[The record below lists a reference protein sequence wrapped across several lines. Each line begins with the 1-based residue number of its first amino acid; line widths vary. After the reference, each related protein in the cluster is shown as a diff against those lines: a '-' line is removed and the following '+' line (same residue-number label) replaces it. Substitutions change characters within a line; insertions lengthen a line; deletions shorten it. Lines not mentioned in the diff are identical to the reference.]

1 MNLNPLDKGCGA
13 QMTWWDFSGSN
24 VQGNTDNDETRWAN
38 PYWGGRAFVNKNQQ
52 DVPLTQ
58 TEVAPLVQAYGN
70 SGSWYK
76 KDVLVFTDIVKLDG
90 KDYRIQS
97 TRQTYKTSANAIIH
111 IDVNYEVWECNPDG
125 VVAGAT
131 EDPVSKMLTGG
142 TKVDK
147 KNGGEQLRL
156 YRIADEVFNAAVYDM
171 PSPFDRTNANT
182 LSAMTFKW
190 YKHNEMYSEKQKK
203 LVSCTSWDEVKVTNL
218 GALNDVMGGGE
229 AATCN
234 NWYDLAAAY
243 DGSMFKDNVAG
254 NFTVDPNIKQW
265 WEVIDGNGFFGEND
279 NSTDRS
285 KKNVRVHKLA
295 FGENIFRWNVE
306 MTISFKDAENHQ
318 VSQKCSASDD
328 MYVYNATP
336 SVASVGEDREVC
348 DDHTVLSANLPV
360 RGHGTWIPTQGN
372 ATVGQSCSDQQCD
385 AYITNMSLGPNTFR
399 WVVTNEYKSPKNPT
413 TVYATCT
420 NEDAITLYNH
430 NIKAQAGLDQY
441 ICSDEVE
448 LEGNDPNSVTSEGMY
463 AFGDQIVK
471 PTGWWSQA
479 STSAQ
484 MFHDFDNV
492 QADSSQSSLA
502 KPHVIVRPL
511 SRSMS
516 TFTWNIK
523 WGDCPVNKDDV
534 VVYDNKPDPDPE
546 VSSDFTTCSNFV
558 ELHAN
563 NHPTYPMDEVNRLEW
578 TSSVATVTFDGNVN
592 KKSNNAVTMAY
603 NLQSGID
610 NTFTLAFYRTNGDPD
625 PKYMG
630 MPPNSLGAYK
640 KAVENFELE
649 MVEWVGILAAAAN
662 KTVEEYVKDNNGGDA
677 MPVEQFV
684 KDPTK
689 DVYGKALQYYE
700 TAATQY
706 NADMTAYNNYQT
718 ALENYLAYIEKLKK
732 WIAGQGPKP
741 TDAEVVS
748 YPNPVAKPTSPVVPT
763 DTSKTNTADLWKGL
777 GLWDYYVQKGNETQE
792 GMTDGGKYAKVC
804 KLSKP
809 IVVHSNSINL
819 RTTDVAECDY
829 YVIRRD
835 GPYTETSNNIF
846 MTCVNKMDTVNAHP
860 VGMKTHKMRTPTLG
874 FAPAAIPDNLEGNYS
889 GLKASKVDERAALK
903 TNLRKAAVTGAPST
917 VHSDYYAIL
926 WTLVDGPNL
935 NGSNAVKIQ
944 GASTM
949 NPVLSDVMDGH
960 YEFEV
965 YAIRMNG
972 ANDYCESTS
981 TVNVDIHIPTMAA
994 IEAKYQGIG
1003 DWTLDRTAMCQD
1015 NIDMQWM
1022 SATGITYTPSSTLED
1037 GSTLKPGKIKGVQE
1051 GVEYSIF
1058 RIANDDTGG
1067 SDIKFTPNGYTA
1079 GNPGTRGYHVSD
1091 LPYNATNLEL
1101 FNCID
1106 FTDPSGNPVTCATS
1120 DTITIFNNSVYA
1132 DADVR
1137 IDPDKSVKGY
1147 TWEKQEVDICT
1158 NTYEL
1163 EANDPNG
1170 LNGNLAIN
1178 QYETFGIW
1186 GYDDK
1191 DFKGMSMG
1199 LPQPKIEDTKSYK
1212 TRVTNLLPS
1221 ENHQRAN
1228 GLIWC
1233 VYKSILPPDCNLVNR
1248 KTIDWT
1254 GGSDKWYPLRFL
1266 CKNNSTYRDY
1276 YNSDGQ
1282 GHIYFY
1288 YGVED
1293 PTTER
1298 LEPITDGAKFF
1309 QIKFTD
1315 PDDGKVKYSFISTEF
1330 DRRSVTCTD
1339 DNTTLKVKLVLDEK
1353 DDGEEFCIDENSI
1366 KNYLPDFTQTLL
1378 PYDKLMHNEWHGV
1391 CYANDLMSDYTGD
1404 SRCVA
1409 YYSMEDIEAA
1419 EESIAQRMRV
1429 QNFLYYMRNSCGG
1442 TGRGRTNWN
1451 YYVTMLKSDPD
1462 NIYLWSDRS
1471 THGATWGS
1479 VGYECSDGEKG
1490 YMERTRGTS
1499 TNLWNNRDFS
1509 HFFKGAYAVS
1519 VSPVEK
1525 DWLKAEFSIPKDN
1538 NTVCWPT
1545 EFDGG
1550 GNCDPP
1556 SGWTLGGFNGNR
1568 TAGATLSTSDWE
1580 TVKDCVSQDD
1590 HNINSSCGGCTGNR
1604 KCGLCAFGGNIN
1616 FFTWAMWGEI
1626 GAPGVIPVE
1635 TLVHTD
1641 DGDFGYFLNH
1651 NPDKGVPDV
1660 VHVTHSEHAIAL
1672 ANEFQWGQRECQD
1685 DRGCRDGVTG
1695 RTVRKGERYN
1705 ADSPDAQANRANR
1718 IDDRYTNFAVLKGT
1732 NIIQDGGD
1740 NRKLWNDV
1748 PVKLGWDYAYH
1759 VVNIM
1764 FDSKAVARYMDKLN
1778 SDIARQGVKERE
1790 PIKAKAQ
1797 TIDEF
1802 KEEADNSDK
1811 HYWCVARDTVFI
1823 YDNTIMSMEI
1833 KPNFIVC
1840 DDKAQLIGEDPGT
1853 AAGANASGV
1862 WTIKTNSQSVQ
1873 FDDATESTKPVANV
1887 HGLPPG
1893 ETQFNWHITRW
1904 GCEYDRD
1911 MFVYRNAVESNP
1923 GAEIYTCEDKAQLE
1937 AVQPSV
1943 GVGHWEFTQATPPG
1957 VKYGDATGPLPATDK
1972 PEYNNKAWVHN
1983 LEQGDNPFTWVVEN
1997 PMPPTKTETYT
2008 DANGQQQ
2015 TVEVLEEINGHP
2027 YFIQES
2033 CPVGRETKVH
2043 DLRPDD
2049 AEIQTGTPVPSPGP

>member
-1 MNLNPLDKGCGA
+1 
-13 QMTWWDFSGSN
+13 
-24 VQGNTDNDETRWAN
+24 
-38 PYWGGRAFVNKNQQ
+38 
-52 DVPLTQ
+52 
-58 TEVAPLVQAYGN
+58 
-70 SGSWYK
+70 
-76 KDVLVFTDIVKLDG
+76 
-90 KDYRIQS
+90 
-97 TRQTYKTSANAIIH
+97 
-111 IDVNYEVWECNPDG
+111 
-125 VVAGAT
+125 
-131 EDPVSKMLTGG
+131 
-142 TKVDK
+142 
-147 KNGGEQLRL
+147 
-156 YRIADEVFNAAVYDM
+156 
-171 PSPFDRTNANT
+171 
-182 LSAMTFKW
+182 
-190 YKHNEMYSEKQKK
+190 
-203 LVSCTSWDEVKVTNL
+203 
-218 GALNDVMGGGE
+218 
-229 AATCN
+229 
-234 NWYDLAAAY
+234 
-243 DGSMFKDNVAG
+243 
-254 NFTVDPNIKQW
+254 
-265 WEVIDGNGFFGEND
+265 
-279 NSTDRS
+279 
-285 KKNVRVHKLA
+285 
-295 FGENIFRWNVE
+295 
-306 MTISFKDAENHQ
+306 
-318 VSQKCSASDD
+318 
-328 MYVYNATP
+328 
-336 SVASVGEDREVC
+336 
-348 DDHTVLSANLPV
+348 
-360 RGHGTWIPTQGN
+360 
-372 ATVGQSCSDQQCD
+372 
-385 AYITNMSLGPNTFR
+385 
-399 WVVTNEYKSPKNPT
+399 
-413 TVYATCT
+413 
-420 NEDAITLYNH
+420 
-430 NIKAQAGLDQY
+430 
-441 ICSDEVE
+441 
-448 LEGNDPNSVTSEGMY
+448 
-463 AFGDQIVK
+463 
-471 PTGWWSQA
+471 
-479 STSAQ
+479 
-484 MFHDFDNV
+484 
-492 QADSSQSSLA
+492 
-502 KPHVIVRPL
+502 
-511 SRSMS
+511 
-516 TFTWNIK
+516 
-523 WGDCPVNKDDV
+523 
-534 VVYDNKPDPDPE
+534 
-546 VSSDFTTCSNFV
+546 SNFV

-689 DVYGKALQYYE
+689 DVYGKALQYYV

-741 TDAEVVS
+741 TDAEVVA

-819 RTTDVAECDY
+819 HTTDVAECDY

-860 VGMKTHKMRTPTLG
+860 TGMKRHKMNTPTLG
-874 FAPAAIPDNLEGNYS
+874 FSPASIHDDMQHDILTYTGEKANKDHERGVLRARLKSHAVS
-889 GLKASKVDERAALK
+889 GV
-903 TNLRKAAVTGAPST
+903 GAQT
-917 VHSDYYAIL
+917 EINHEYYGIL

-935 NGSNAVKIQ
+935 GGTHKVKIDS
-944 GASTM
+944 ANTM
-949 NPVLSDVMDGH
+949 RPILSNVMDGH

-981 TVNVDIHIPTMAA
+981 NVNVDIHIPTMAA

-1137 IDPDKSVKGY
+1137 IAPDKSEKGY
-1147 TWEKQEVDICT
+1147 KWQKQEINICT
-1158 NTYEL
+1158 DTYEL
-1163 EANDPNG
+1163 EANDPKG
-1170 LNGNLAIN
+1170 LNGNTAIN
-1178 QYETFGIW
+1178 QYETFGMW
-1186 GYDDK
+1186 GFDDK
-1191 DFKGMSMG
+1191 DFKGFVFGKPS
-1199 LPQPKIEDTKSYK
+1199 PIIADTFNYK
-1212 TRVTNLLPS
+1212 TRVSKLLPS
-1221 ENHQRAN
+1221 DNHQRAN
-1228 GLIWC
+1228 AFIWC
-1233 VYKSILPPDCNLVNR
+1233 VYKSILPPPCQLEAADV
-1248 KTIDWT
+1248 TEWA
-1254 GGSDKWYPLRFL
+1254 GGSDKWYPMRLL
-1266 CKNNSTYRDY
+1266 CANGKTY
-1276 YNSDGQ
+1276 SDFYKSDDQ
-1282 GHIYFY
+1282 GRIYFY
-1288 YGVED
+1288 YTKADENGRIVPD
-1293 PTTER
+1293 
-1298 LEPITDGAKFF
+1298 TDGDMFY
-1309 QIKFTD
+1309 QVMFTD
-1315 PDDGKVKYSFISTEF
+1315 PKT
-1330 DRRSVTCTD
+1330 
-1339 DNTTLKVKLVLDEK
+1339 NTTKYTFIKTTYNGVPCATDGSTLEVHYVRDEK
-1353 DDGEEFCIDENSI
+1353 DDSNIAICIDEKTVEVPENGKS
-1366 KNYLPDFTQTLL
+1366 
-1378 PYDKLMHNEWHGV
+1378 LMPFDRLRLGDMGNEPNGY
-1391 CYANDLMSDYTGD
+1391 CFANDALYAPGNDKPPAAA
-1404 SRCVA
+1404 CLA
-1409 YYSMEDIEAA
+1409 FYSMEDIDNADPDI
-1419 EESIAQRMRV
+1419 SQRMKV
-1429 QNFLYYMRNSCGG
+1429 SNFLYYMRNNC
-1442 TGRGRTNWN
+1442 TNVNNGRMRWN
-1451 YYVTMLKSDPD
+1451 YYVTMNDDDPE
-1462 NIYLWSDRS
+1462 NIYVWSDRQTTGLTYGNGTS
-1471 THGATWGS
+1471 YKCDD
-1479 VGYECSDGEKG
+1479 GYEGRLTASIEQVNIS
-1490 YMERTRGTS
+1490 RGGLNATG
-1499 TNLWNNRDFS
+1499 NFN
-1509 HFFKGAYAVS
+1509 HFFKGALALIPS
-1519 VSPVEK
+1519 DTDLK
-1525 DWLKAEFSIPKDN
+1525 WLKDN
-1538 NTVCWPT
+1538 FTLYNVTHTGSNRQTNCWPT
-1545 EFDGG
+1545 QFDGG
-1550 GNCDPP
+1550 GDDAPP
-1556 SGWTLGGFNGNR
+1556 LYWKGGGFKSSALFDPTN
-1568 TAGATLSTSDWE
+1568 ADP
-1580 TVKDCVSQDD
+1580 TVYGQWRACVIEDD
-1590 HNINSSCGGCTGNR
+1590 HFDGQCGNTATSSCGLCGFAGNV
-1604 KCGLCAFGGNIN
+1604 N
-1616 FFTWAMWGEI
+1616 FFTWALWEYGKPGAIPTEI
-1626 GAPGVIPVE
+1626 
-1635 TLVHTD
+1635 LKHKD
-1641 DGDFGYFLNH
+1641 NGDFGHF
-1651 NPDKGVPDV
+1651 
-1660 VHVTHSEHAIAL
+1660 
-1672 ANEFQWGQRECQD
+1672 F
-1685 DRGCRDGVTG
+1685 
-1695 RTVRKGERYN
+1695 
-1705 ADSPDAQANRANR
+1705 DSPPPSIQGPAEARYIGD
-1718 IDDRYTNFAVLKGT
+1718 YTNFATKQGMHIANNGSYDLNNNIYVL
-1732 NIIQDGGD
+1732 
-1740 NRKLWNDV
+1740 
-1748 PVKLGWDYAYH
+1748 PGWDRAYH
-1759 VVNIM
+1759 VVNFR
-1764 FDSKAVARYMDKLN
+1764 FDDNAFESYMDKLIQ
-1778 SDIARQGVKERE
+1778 DISRQATTERD
-1790 PIKAKAQ
+1790 PIVAKAK

-1823 YDNTIMSMEI
+1823 YDNTITSMEI

-1840 DDKAQLIGEDPGT
+1840 DDKAQLIGEAPGE
-1853 AAGANASGV
+1853 AAEANASGY
-1862 WTIKTNSQSVQ
+1862 WTIKTNKQSVK
-1873 FDDATESTKPVANV
+1873 FDSDGESIKPVANV